1 MLAVEQQAVSA
12 GFELDA
18 GQRAALARLEVLAR
32 ELERAEPSA
41 PENDEQNADPSPTPP
56 VASGPEGSD
65 PPRGVYL
72 WGPVGRGK
80 TWLLD
85 AFVRVLPAAS
95 GPVRRVHS
103 HGFFDAL
110 HRELF
115 VQRGRDPA
123 HRQEAFERTLR
134 ELVGGA
140 RLLVFDEFHVDDP
153 GNATLLVRVL
163 HDLRDDG
170 VALLLSSNQAPED
183 LLPDPVRH
191 HLMEPG
197 IRLIRAEMDVLEL
210 AGEVDY
216 RQHADGR
223 SAERR
228 DGFAAGAWVHGGA
241 LGTPDAGSATGTVAA
256 SEAESALGMG
266 RAPDAE
272 AALEALGLRSPGPG
286 ETVELRI
293 GGRSFEVTAARPGE
307 LWVSFEQLCLRPLST
322 MEYLDWADRFPER
335 WVITGVPEYGRLA
348 RDAQLRFITAVDVL
362 CDAGVP
368 TVMLSEVSR
377 DDEIAAVARAGDA
390 RLASRL
396 ALLRVFR

>member
-1 MLAVEQQAVSA
+1 MLAVEREAASA

-18 GQRAALARLEVLAR
+18 GQQTVLARLEWLSQ
-32 ELERAEPSA
+32 ELEQPLAPAPALELDVGEHAEPPADAA
-41 PENDEQNADPSPTPP
+41 PA
-56 VASGPEGSD
+56 VA
-65 PPRGVYL
+65 RGVYL

-85 AFVRVLPAAS
+85 AFVRTLPAAS

-115 VQRGRDPA
+115 VQRGRDPQ

-134 ELVGGA
+134 ELVGDA

-163 HDLRDDG
+163 RHLRDDG
-170 VALLLSSNQAPED
+170 VALLLSSNQAPEE

-223 SAERR
+223 SAARR

-241 LGTPDAGSATGTVAA
+241 LGTPDAGSAPGTGTM
-256 SEAESALGMG
+256 SALVTGAVSALVAG
-266 RAPDAE
+266 AAPGAE
-272 AALEALGLRSPGPG
+272 AALEVLGLRSPGPG
-286 ETVELRI
+286 EAGELRI

-322 MEYLDWADRFPER
+322 MEYLDWADRFGER
-335 WVITGVPEYGRLA
+335 WVITGVPSYDRLK
-348 RDAQLRFITAVDVL
+348 RDAQLRFLTAVDVL

-368 TVMLSEVSR
+368 TVMVSEVSR

-396 ALLRVFR
+396 ALLRVVR

>member
-1 MLAVEQQAVSA
+1 MLAVDHEAAAA

-18 GQRAALARLEVLAR
+18 GQRAVLARLEVLAA
-32 ELERAEPSA
+32 ELARAAEPAGSG
-41 PENDEQNADPSPTPP
+41 EVVDGVDDPPP
-56 VASGPEGSD
+56 AGA
-65 PPRGVYL
+65 PRGVYL

-115 VQRGRDPA
+115 VQRGRDPQ

-134 ELVGGA
+134 ELVGDA

-170 VALLLSSNQAPED
+170 VALLLSSNQAPEE

-197 IRLIRAEMDVLEL
+197 IRLIRTEMDVLEL

-223 SAERR
+223 SAGRR

-241 LGTPDAGSATGTVAA
+241 LGTPDA
-256 SEAESALGMG
+256 ESASGTG
-266 RAPDAE
+266 AATDAE
-272 AALEALGLRSPGPG
+272 AALAALGLRSPGPD
-286 ETVELRI
+286 EATELRI

-322 MEYLDWADRFPER
+322 MEYLDWADRFGER
-335 WVITGVPEYGRLA
+335 WVITGVPGYGRLA
-348 RDAQLRFITAVDVL
+348 RDAQLRFLTAVDVL
-362 CDAGVP
+362 SDAGVP
-368 TVMLSEVSR
+368 TVMLAEVSR
-377 DDEIAAVARAGDA
+377 DEQIAAVARAGDA

-396 ALLRVFR
+396 ALLRVCA